1 MKFSTILLTRSKRAA
16 RSAATSDSAN
26 RESSINENSVKGNSI
41 INVNTLPDNAIAS
54 TSAGVISPVNNRVES
69 VSSGSEGRPWNINNS
84 NIQETGTSVQVYNLH
99 NYSGSSSG
107 TPDPTRIS
115 KIVRDIIPAF
125 DGRNMSVK
133 MFTEH
138 CRAAISMVSLSPL
151 EIPYLTMLIKT
162 KITGEARVHI
172 QDRVG
177 MRT

>member
-1 MKFSTILLTRSKRAA
+1 MPITRSKRAA

-26 RESSINENSVKGNSI
+26 REGSVNANSVEENSLS
-41 INVNTLPDNAIAS
+41 NVNTPPDNAIAS

-84 NIQETGTSVQVYNLH
+84 NIQETGNSVQVYNSH
-99 NYSGSSSG
+99 NYSSSSSG

-138 CRAAISMVSLSPL
+138 CRAAISMVSPL
-151 EIPYLTMLIKT
+151 DIPYLTMLIKT

-172 QDRVG
+172 RDRIG
-177 MRT
+177 MRLEDM